1 MPWVPLDVHFYQ
13 DPSIEAAAE
22 DAGGGV
28 LGTFAVLLAMAK
40 AQAKGGKIE
49 FTWRSLSHATYSSPD
64 DAGVHVRA
72 LVSAGVLSCPESSDR
87 GAVLEFDSAAWKRW
101 NDSAMKAAKREAK
114 KTA

>member
-13 DPSIEAAAE
+13 DPAIEAAAE

-49 FTWRSLSHATYSSPD
+49 FTWRSLSHATYSSPK
-64 DAGVHVRA
+64 DAGVAVRA

-87 GAVLEFDSAAWKRW
+87 GATVEFDPTTWRRW
-101 NDSAMKAAKREAK
+101 NDGAMRAARRKAEKPA
-114 KTA
+114 